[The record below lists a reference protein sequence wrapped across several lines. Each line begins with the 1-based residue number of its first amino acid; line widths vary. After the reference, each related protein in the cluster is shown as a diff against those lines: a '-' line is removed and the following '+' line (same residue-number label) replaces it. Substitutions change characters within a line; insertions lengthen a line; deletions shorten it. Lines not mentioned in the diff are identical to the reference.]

1 MREFAANYQ
10 LVNRFVRRSRSD
22 AVRRSAVGSVVSG
35 SLVLR
40 LSVCRKFSQRIQ
52 TRRALRCGK
61 SLLRNGISRI
71 RQSHLRHPL
80 RSPPSCGPG
89 RSVLC
94 LRGHSPG
101 CSPRCPVRY
110 LPRNLV
116 SNSAGCS
123 DGCLLRCSNSCPA
136 GCSARFC
143 PSRSPRCP
151 PRSSGRCLPGW
162 REGNGLSYSEG
173 RLPSCCSIGGG
184 NLLGTLV
191 VCSCFGSEGHSVRW
205 TARAPSST
213 L

>member
-1 MREFAANYQ
+1 MDAGREFT
-10 LVNRFVRRSRSD
+10 D
-22 AVRRSAVGSVVSG
+22 
-35 SLVLR
+35 R
-40 LSVCRKFSQRIQ
+40 LQAHPTRTWPNSFSIK
-52 TRRALRCGK
+52 ALRRVCE
-61 SLLRNGISRI
+61 SP
-71 RQSHLRHPL
+71 LRHPL

-136 GCSARFC
+136 DCSARFC

-173 RLPSCCSIGGG
+173 RLPSCCSIGGE